1 MRAEKLSL
9 PITLGILLLTFGAII
24 AAGVPV
30 LLALSAVGTAIGLS
44 ALVSHLL
51 PASDTLSSVILLIG
65 MAVGVDYSL
74 FYVRR
79 TREERARG
87 ASRREAID
95 IAAQTSGRAVVVSGI
110 AVVVAMSGL
119 LLLGQRHLQLDGDRH
134 HAGRRRCRARFADR
148 AARRALAA
156 RRQGRPAAHPVRAP
170 ARDVTAPAGSGPR

>member
-1 MRAEKLSL
+1 MN
-9 PITLGILLLTFGAII
+9 
-24 AAGVPV
+24 
-30 LLALSAVGTAIGLS
+30 
-44 ALVSHLL
+44 
-51 PASDTLSSVILLIG
+51 SVILLIG

-119 LLLGQRHLQLDGDRH
+119 LFSGNVIFSSMAIGTMLVVAVAVLGSLTVLPAVLSLLGDKVDRPRIPLVHRLRRHG
-134 HAGRRRCRARFADR
+134 AGRFWPAVMRVVLAKPMVSLG
-148 AARRALAA
+148 ARRPGDGGAGAA
-156 RRQGRPAAHPVRAP
+156 GAGHE
-170 ARDVTAPAGSGPR
+170 AR